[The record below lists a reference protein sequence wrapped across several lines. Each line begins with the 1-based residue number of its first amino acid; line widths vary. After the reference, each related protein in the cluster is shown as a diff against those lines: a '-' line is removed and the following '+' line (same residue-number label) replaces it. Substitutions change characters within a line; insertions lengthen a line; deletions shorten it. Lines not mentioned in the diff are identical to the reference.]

1 MAVQRG
7 GTQTIWTPVAH
18 SPIFPRIGNV
28 LCGFS
33 SKASGKGVKPTG
45 PSKEEQ
51 PPQAFSVKEGKQ
63 VLFLSEKVLEKSRLY
78 RKLLEDNSNV

>member
-18 SPIFPRIGNV
+18 SPIFPRMGNV

-51 PPQAFSVKEGKQ
+51 PPQAFSVEEGKQ
-63 VLFLSEKVLEKSRLY
+63 VLFLSEKVPEKKY
-78 RKLLEDNSNV
+78 VVQKTA